1 MKINW
6 YGQTC
11 FRIDTQ
17 VEKGK
22 TVDILIDPFFDKELG
37 IRGPKLDADILMV
50 SQDRQEAVSG
60 RYFLITG
67 PGEYDV
73 KGVYIQ
79 GIRGD
84 TNSDK
89 KERTTIYTMEA
100 EGIKLCHLGI
110 LGQNELSS
118 NQLEKINEVDI
129 LMLPVGGGKSLDVK
143 KAVKVMSQIEP
154 KIIIPM
160 YYKVPK
166 IKIKLDKIDS
176 FLKELGIK
184 SLEPLPK
191 LNIKAKDLPKDEA
204 KIIVLSA

>member
-11 FRIDTQ
+11 FRIDAQ

-22 TVDILIDPFFDKELG
+22 TVDILIDPFFDKGSG

-50 SQDRQEAVSG
+50 SQDGQKVVSG
-60 RYFLITG
+60 RYFSITG

-73 KGVYIQ
+73 KGLYIQ
-79 GIRGD
+79 GIGD
-84 TNSDK
+84 GINSSE
-89 KERTTIYTMEA
+89 KERTTIYTIET
-100 EGIKLCHLGI
+100 EDIRLCHLGI
-110 LGQNELSS
+110 LGRNELSS
-118 NQLEKINEVDI
+118 NQLEKINGVDI
-129 LMLPVGGGKSLDVK
+129 LMLPIGGNKSLDAK
-143 KAVKVMSQIEP
+143 RAVKVMSQIEP

-166 IKIKLDKIDS
+166 IKTKLDKIDG

-204 KIIVLSA
+204 KIIILEA